1 MKTIKSHTGEL
12 QITYYNNN
20 NKNKIQSFLSTL
32 SFKPENLPK
41 PKIIHKRPKNTQIK

>member
-12 QITYYNNN
+12 QITYYNN
-20 NKNKIQSFLSTL
+20 NKIQSFLSTL

-41 PKIIHKRPKNTQIK
+41 PKIIQKHPKNTQIK